1 MVCRL
6 ESHII
11 IKLRLLI
18 NLALFEVMEMKYT
31 IGVDI
36 GGTKIASAI
45 IDKDSNILC
54 RAEVPSHASEKESMF
69 KQVATSIESILEES
83 NLKISDIKGMGVG
96 VPGKVDRNS
105 GTAIFQNNLPWR
117 NFPIA
122 QRLKDYFSIENVTID
137 NDVYMAAFAEWNMH
151 GAVHDETFVYFTV
164 STGISCS
171 IIHQGEFL
179 RGAGFAGEIGLLP
192 VTALSFQNGLER
204 LEQAA
209 SGPAIQQIM
218 NDDNIS
224 TKDILELYKHNDIDA
239 QIIVS
244 GMADAI
250 AHGCYAIS
258 CLVDPHKIVFGG
270 GVINHHP
277 YLLDLIRKMLEK
289 YLTIEQKQ
297 TLNRMHLSK
306 LKGNSGVIGAGL
318 SAF

>member
-1 MVCRL
+1 
-6 ESHII
+6 
-11 IKLRLLI
+11 
-18 NLALFEVMEMKYT
+18 MEMKYT

-45 IDKDSNILC
+45 IDKDSNILY

-69 KQVATSIESILEES
+69 KQVATSIESILIES
-83 NLKISDIKGMGVG
+83 DLKISDIKGMGVG

-122 QRLKDYFSIENVTID
+122 HRLKDYFSIDNVTID

-192 VTALSFQNGLER
+192 VTALSFQNGMER

-209 SGPAIQQIM
+209 SGPAIQRIM
-218 NDDNIS
+218 NEDIS
-224 TKDILELYKHNDIDA
+224 TKDILELYKQSDA
-239 QIIVS
+239 NAKIIVS
-244 GMADAI
+244 NMADAI
-250 AHGCYAIS
+250 AHGCYPIC

-277 YLLDLIRKMLEK
+277 YLLDLIRKRLEK

-318 SAF
+318 SVF